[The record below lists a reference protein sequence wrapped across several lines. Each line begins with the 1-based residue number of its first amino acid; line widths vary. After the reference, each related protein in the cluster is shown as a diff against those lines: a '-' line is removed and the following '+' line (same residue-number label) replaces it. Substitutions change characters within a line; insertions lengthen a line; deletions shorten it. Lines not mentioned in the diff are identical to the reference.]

1 MRPTRPFITAYKNR
15 SSKSRPSDTWT
26 IKETENAKADSSLND
41 LSALAAVDLTPDAAY
56 FAALKA
62 ADAVFG
68 REVDE
73 RPRVPPQPATPP
85 TGRILPNLLQ
95 EDVLS
100 SRPASPAPKKTRR
113 ARQPAKVKAAVRAKP
128 KKPKREALSA
138 APTPAVQ
145 PAREAEPEIVLAT
158 SSRARRSI
166 QKRWVLKTDLRAGER
181 WKRRLGK
188 FAR

>member
-26 IKETENAKADSSLND
+26 IKETESAKADTSLND
-41 LSALAAVDLTPDAAY
+41 LSALAAVDLAPDSAY
-56 FAALKA
+56 LAALKA

-68 REVDE
+68 READE

-113 ARQPAKVKAAVRAKP
+113 ARQPAKVKEAVRAKP
-128 KKPKREALSA
+128 TTPKREALSA
-138 APTPAVQ
+138 APTPAVL
-145 PAREAEPEIVLAT
+145 PARGAEPEIVFET
-158 SSRARRSI
+158 SFRVRRSI
-166 QKRWVLKTDLRAGER
+166 QKRWVLKTALKAGER